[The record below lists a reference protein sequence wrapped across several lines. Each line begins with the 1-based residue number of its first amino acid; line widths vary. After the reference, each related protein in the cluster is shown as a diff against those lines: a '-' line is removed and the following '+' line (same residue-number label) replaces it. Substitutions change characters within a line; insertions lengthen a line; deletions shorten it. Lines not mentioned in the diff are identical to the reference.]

1 MKAGVGR
8 GECRRQPCAT
18 PHEPRCR
25 VQLPT
30 AWDAGC
36 RVRLPTTWDAWSVT
50 SPFREFPAW
59 SVQLQGAVL
68 RPLRPHPGTSG
79 SRAGPLRRPRGLDTP
94 EATVVSGPASSGS
107 PDLSQSEHLDPT
119 GCWIQVLPRPPI
131 PGFSNPE
138 TVPASPTFSELGAP
152 GLFYKIGSWSVQH
165 LKIYLGSWGF
175 PVPLAAWYSLG
186 HSPASMSYQVL
197 QGASAVTAA

>member
-25 VQLPT
+25 VRLPT

-94 EATVVSGPASSGS
+94 LRLLSSLVQLLQGLQTSIRASTWIR
-107 PDLSQSEHLDPT
+107 LDAGFKFYP
-119 GCWIQVLPRPPI
+119 VLR
-131 PGFSNPE
+131 F
-138 TVPASPTFSELGAP
+138 
-152 GLFYKIGSWSVQH
+152 
-165 LKIYLGSWGF
+165 LGSQTQR
-175 PVPLAAWYSLG
+175 PSQRLRPSVS
-186 HSPASMSYQVL
+186 
-197 QGASAVTAA
+197 